1 MTVSQR
7 VIVKLKWGD
16 LEKHSSQG
24 LAHVG
29 TQGLLE
35 LFTEG
40 FMEMGAGGSDG
51 FTAKVRIQL
60 NREG

>member
-1 MTVSQR
+1 M
-7 VIVKLKWGD
+7 KLKWGD

-40 FMEMGAGGSDG
+40 FVEMGAGRSKG

-60 NREG
+60 NLEG

>member
-29 TQGLLE
+29 TQGVLE

-40 FMEMGAGGSDG
+40 FMEMGAGGSEG

-60 NREG
+60 NLEG

>member
-1 MTVSQR
+1 M
-7 VIVKLKWGD
+7 KLKGGD
-16 LEKHSSQG
+16 LEKHSSRG
-24 LAHVG
+24 LVHVG

-40 FMEMGAGGSDG
+40 FMEMGAGESDG

>member
-1 MTVSQR
+1 M
-7 VIVKLKWGD
+7 KLKGGD

-40 FMEMGAGGSDG
+40 FMEMGARGSDG

-60 NREG
+60 NLEG